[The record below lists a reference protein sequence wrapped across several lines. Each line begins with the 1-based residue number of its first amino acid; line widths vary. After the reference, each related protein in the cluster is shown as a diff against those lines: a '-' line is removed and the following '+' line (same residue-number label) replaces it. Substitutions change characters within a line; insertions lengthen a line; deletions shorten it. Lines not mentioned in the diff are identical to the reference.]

1 MGFLDSIKKLREGL
15 ALLHEPKKLL
25 TTDVGKA
32 AKDEVDAYVSAKLD
46 EARVLAG
53 GLASETLE
61 KARGEA
67 NAFLDAL
74 EKRIDA
80 KLAEIEKML
89 EARIQRE
96 IYWKLVALR
105 WTLLFVVLM
114 ALASLGYLL
123 LRNRL
128 AGS

>member
-32 AKDEVDAYVSAKLD
+32 AKDEVDAYVSQKLVEAKS
-46 EARVLAG
+46 LAG
-53 GLASETLE
+53 GLADETLQ

-67 NAFLDAL
+67 LAFLDML
-74 EKRIDA
+74 EKRIDT
-80 KLAEIEKML
+80 KLVEIEKML

-123 LRNRL
+123 LRHKV